1 MGYETRWEPPRGV
14 VKRFFGYV
22 SNKELLQSVIDT
34 ESDPRFDDLR
44 FVINDFLDVRNISVS
59 RNDVEYISAVDRA
72 AAATNPNIRIAV
84 VANRPEIIALADQ
97 YANSPMNA
105 YPTRVFATL
114 VEARAWLGAPR

>member
-1 MGYETRWEPPRGV
+1 M
-14 VKRFFGYV
+14 
-22 SNKELLQSVIDT
+22 LQSVIDT

-44 FVINDFLDVRNISVS
+44 FVINDFLDVQNISIS
-59 RNDVEYISAVDRA
+59 SDDVEYISAVDRA
-72 AAATNPNIRIAV
+72 AAVTNSNIRIAV

-114 VEARAWLGAPR
+114 AEARAWLGAPR

>member
-1 MGYETRWEPPRGV
+1 M
-14 VKRFFGYV
+14 KRFFGYV
-22 SNKELLQSVIDT
+22 SRKEMLQTVIDT

-59 RNDVEYISAVDRA
+59 SDDVEYISAVDRA

-105 YPTRVFATL
+105 YPTRIFATL
-114 VEARAWLGAPR
+114 AEARAWLGTPL